1 MGITWRQRWATV
13 FTLAAFFAAPA
24 TAQEPGAVAG
34 VVRDSV
40 TERPLIGAI
49 VTLRPQTGAA
59 RSTRTDEGGAFLFA
73 RVPTGSYSLAVQ
85 RLGYEPSLRRLDV
98 AGVVEPVIIAL
109 SRMTQLDTVRVRAA
123 RQAIYGAVARAADM
137 VPITEA
143 YVQILGSSATN
154 RIRVDSSGHF
164 FIPVRT
170 AGPYVVRATAKHYT
184 ANTVSITVPPN
195 DGAEVA
201 MLLDTAG
208 AANNRLEMAFSDF
221 RDRMIRAGSYAA
233 VVPRSEVTRN
243 VEADLLTALQLSPS
257 FILRNLRFG
266 ETACVFV
273 DGRAR
278 VGMSVKGIDPAD
290 VEAVEV
296 YSATSERSGTLS
308 RQWPR
313 NTPCAETGIGRVAP
327 GSDVVQWVAIWLK
340 H

>member
-1 MGITWRQRWATV
+1 MLVAMP
-13 FTLAAFFAAPA
+13 AA
-24 TAQEPGAVAG
+24 AQEPSTIAG
-34 VVRDSV
+34 VVRDAT

-49 VTLRPQTGAA
+49 VTLRPQTGAV
-59 RSTRTDEGGAFLFA
+59 RSTRTDESGAFAFG
-73 RVPTGSYSLAVQ
+73 RVPAGSYSLGVQ

-98 AGVVEPVIIAL
+98 AGVMEPVVIGM

-137 VPITEA
+137 APITEA
-143 YVQILGSSATN
+143 HVQILGSSATN
-154 RIRVDSSGHF
+154 RIKVDSSGHF

-201 MLLDTAG
+201 MLLDTAN
-208 AANNRLEMAFSDF
+208 ATNNRLEMAFSDF

-243 VEADLLTALQLSPS
+243 VEADLMTALQLSPS
-257 FILRNLRFG
+257 FVLRNLRFG

-273 DGRAR
+273 DGRPR

-296 YSATSERSGTLS
+296 YSAKGERSGTLS

-313 NTPCAETGIGRVAP
+313 NMPCGDTGIGRTAP
-327 GSDVVQWVAIWLK
+327 GSDVVQWVAVWLK